1 MIIQFVRLKS
11 PLAEEELLKRANDRK
26 PQFQALPGLLQKYY
40 LKLDE
45 PGQYAGLYIWDSAE
59 SLMAFRDSDLAKSIP
74 EAYEVS
80 EPPNIELLNV
90 LFQLRDQS

>member
-11 PLAEEELLKRANDRK
+11 ALTEEVLLKRANERK
-26 PQFQALPGLLQKYY
+26 PAFEALPGLIQKYY

-59 SLMAFRDSDLAKSIP
+59 SLMAFQGTELAKSIP
-74 EAYEVS
+74 EAYEVTQA
-80 EPPNIELLNV
+80 PNIELLNV
-90 LFQLRDQS
+90 LFQLRNPS